1 MNKYLVSHELET
13 TEIHVPLDNIGNG
26 EATLII
32 IVDEEG
38 LKFMVLDGYDE
49 VLYQTSDNYED
60 FCNFIE
66 ARDLYLDAAKER
78 HPANKTVLQVID
90 GGGKEK

>member
-1 MNKYLVSHELET
+1 MNTYLVSPELET
-13 TEIHVPLDNIGNG
+13 TQIHVPLDNIGNG

-49 VLYQTSDNYED
+49 VLYQASDDYEN

-66 ARDLYLDAAKER
+66 ARDLYLDAAIER
-78 HPANKTVLQVID
+78 HPANKPVLQIID